1 MDNIVKT
8 AALGAAAVVG
18 AQYLD
23 AKLDI
28 ANDVK
33 LIKATVLSKLR
44 CVWGI
49 FGCGVVIVG
58 RRRCW
63 PRIAVISS
71 MLLRTLHWQLRIG
84 VVCITRE
91 RSGLI
96 RKSNSS
102 PSNGEITFFLRE

>member
-1 MDNIVKT
+1 MDNMVKT

-44 CVWGI
+44 CV
-49 FGCGVVIVG
+49 
-58 RRRCW
+58 
-63 PRIAVISS
+63 
-71 MLLRTLHWQLRIG
+71 
-84 VVCITRE
+84 
-91 RSGLI
+91 
-96 RKSNSS
+96 
-102 PSNGEITFFLRE
+102 